1 MKKSKKVAI
10 EKATPIFEKLEQLSK
25 MQRIAIWV
33 GVMVLL
39 IGGFVYFSY
48 VPKFTKIDRLKTS
61 LEKVEKELEIAK
73 KNARQLSEYRKKMQ
87 DAEEQFKIVMRALP
101 EKEEIPTLLTGISK
115 AGKDS
120 GLNFVL
126 FQPKP
131 DVEKE
136 FYAEIPVA
144 IKVTGDYHGVAT
156 FFESVAELN
165 RIVNIRDIE
174 MTPDKESG
182 NLTTTCTAVTYKFIE
197 ASDKPEKKS
206 NRPGK
211 KSKPSRRGK

>member
-1 MKKSKKVAI
+1 MKKSKTVAI

-25 MQRIAIWV
+25 MQRIAIWA

-48 VPKFTKIDRLKTS
+48 VPKFTKIDRLKAS
-61 LEKVEKELEIAK
+61 LGKVEKELEIAK

-206 NRPGK
+206 
-211 KSKPSRRGK
+211 KPSRRGK